1 VFIFNLRAEA
11 CNQTYLHGL
20 TLSLNEMLNN
30 NPDWSYRL
38 LCHDGCSQERPHLT
52 VLDFTDYESLEQVA
66 PNENALLKKENGC
79 RLLLLVNTDNKRLIE
94 QLSEHYACSLLGVD
108 ERSFQIRDI
117 VDASLRKHRYIS
129 PSVQQALKRQHVPEN
144 PIRLTSTEKKVLE
157 CMRNGKNGVQIA
169 QHLFRSQKTISS
181 HKRNIMKKLG
191 VKDDFHLNVIM
202 LDGVDYN

>member
-38 LCHDGCSQERPHLT
+38 LCHDGCSQARPHLT

>member
-52 VLDFTDYESLEQVA
+52 VLDFTAYGSLEQIA
-66 PNENALLKKENGC
+66 PNENALIKNENGC
-79 RLLLLVNTDNKRLIE
+79 RLLLLVNTDNKRFVE
-94 QLSEHYACSLLGVD
+94 QLIKHYACSLLSVD
-108 ERSFQIRDI
+108 ERSLQVRDI

-129 PSVQQALKRQHVPEN
+129 PSVQQIFQRQHVPEK
-144 PIRLTSTEKKVLE
+144 PIRLTSEEKKVLE
-157 CMRNGKNGVQIA
+157 CMKNGKNGVQIA
-169 QHLFRSQKTISS
+169 KLLFRSQKTISS

-202 LDGVDYN
+202 MGCNDL